1 LDIRRGELQLD
12 GASVLCRP
20 KGWQRRPRPRTVA
33 PPGAVVAALKAHRAA
48 QLEARLHAGT
58 AWQDHALVFCQVD
71 GRPID
76 PRQDWAAW
84 GQVLSA
90 AGLSKARVHVMRHT
104 TGTVLLDLGEDLS
117 IVQEVLGHAYIRTTR
132 GYQDVGVEMTKRAA
146 DRMNRGLLS
155 RLLSPILSLC
165 GSVGGHEIAPQVL

>member
-1 LDIRRGELQLD
+1 
-12 GASVLCRP
+12 
-20 KGWQRRPRPRTVA
+20 
-33 PPGAVVAALKAHRAA
+33 
-48 QLEARLHAGT
+48 
-58 AWQDHALVFCQVD
+58 
-71 GRPID
+71 
-76 PRQDWAAW
+76 
-84 GQVLSA
+84 
-90 AGLSKARVHVMRHT
+90 MRHT